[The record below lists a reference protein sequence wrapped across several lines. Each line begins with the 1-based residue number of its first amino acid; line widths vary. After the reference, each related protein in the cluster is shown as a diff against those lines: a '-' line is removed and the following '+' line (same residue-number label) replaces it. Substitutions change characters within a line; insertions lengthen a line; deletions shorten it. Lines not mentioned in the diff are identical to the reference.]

1 MTNTTLLSQ
10 PTPSTSATR
19 VDAYTLVRFSGKD
32 TRDFLQRVLTQD
44 VMHLGSRNALAGYC
58 DPKGRLLDTMR
69 LWLEGDEGVLALM
82 PADNSEALIKRL
94 RMFVLRDD
102 VTLTVL
108 NADYRVVALLDH
120 AADKLSAMGVALPA
134 EGEVAHTSYGDV
146 LRLEDATPLPE
157 ANIGNVR
164 VLLVIPQ
171 ATALPFDVT
180 EMTALFLTSELA
192 AGIPSVWAATNGRFV
207 PQATNLDLVN
217 GVSFTKGCYPGQEV
231 VSRMKHIGKPSRR
244 MFLAKTVGGVLPM
257 AGDPVFAGN
266 DEVGAVVLATR
277 IANVTYVLYSL
288 LLSAADADLAVGE
301 TEKAPLEKLALP
313 YTIE

>member
-1 MTNTTLLSQ
+1 MTDTTLLSQ

-164 VLLVIPQ
+164 VLFRSPHHLLYHL
-171 ATALPFDVT
+171 LPVPDDV
-180 EMTALFLTSELA
+180 
-192 AGIPSVWAATNGRFV
+192 
-207 PQATNLDLVN
+207 
-217 GVSFTKGCYPGQEV
+217 
-231 VSRMKHIGKPSRR
+231 
-244 MFLAKTVGGVLPM
+244 
-257 AGDPVFAGN
+257 
-266 DEVGAVVLATR
+266 
-277 IANVTYVLYSL
+277 L
-288 LLSAADADLAVGE
+288 L
-301 TEKAPLEKLALP
+301 
-313 YTIE
+313 